1 MRFKGATAGTTMLIR
16 SSPETWFCRLSGGLV
31 FLALVQVLTIALSL
45 AHVVVSQAVALA
57 ILAAAAAGAWGF
69 NRLSPRFPETGPN
82 EIPAPSPPAPI
93 LRGVIPVLLA
103 LLGLTVLVAYFHPY
117 LFGDCLIYHL
127 PAVHYWGEKGFV
139 HWIAPQPL
147 KPFFTDLFINGYPK
161 AAELMGFVA
170 VHATGIA
177 GLVHLLN
184 AWFLAIGIS
193 GTAFI
198 AASLGASAEA
208 SLAAGL
214 LFALAPVHIQQLNGT
229 YVDSAFASAVVAL
242 LAVLVRLAAGM
253 RGRFAD
259 WNEIAV
265 FGAGAGLVLGLKTS
279 GFLTAGV
286 AGAAAVIVLG
296 LRRRRLPAESR
307 RAANLRIW
315 AWIPVVFLIS
325 ALVGGY
331 WYARNLVHTGNPAYP
346 LTLKIGDLGR
356 SAESVDFILNKAAN
370 TPPAIRGWPD
380 WKKVAYAWMQGGP
393 AHWPYSVC
401 SASGRLGGLG
411 LLWLLGCLP
420 AVILGCLTGNKS
432 GPSPGLRRA
441 RITLLVSAA
450 AAFLLTPMH
459 WWARYTAW
467 LLGIGLPFLAVVLD
481 RLRKSR
487 GRKWIAAWMILLAAV
502 FLVETAAGIM
512 WLAGASGIDW
522 YGGQAAFPAERKI
535 GFDRLTWSRPF
546 MRIDETRRGAA
557 YRRLKGDFEPV
568 LLGPL
573 NRQRILSPP
582 MTAMFGTICDPLGR
596 RRVFVAD
603 FPGLQGLRKLRRFL
617 RENKIRCAVWDAAA
631 VQIPPFDRLCLHKE
645 NDGAY
650 RYFIFETPEDPPRKN
665 EAMSPRLS
673 AETVK
678 SAERGRRGTGSH
690 AAVFPR
696 ETRPGNS
703 ADVPRRPQGTRLS
716 GGGWKDLW
724 AMQRD
729 LFFGRL
735 SPPDRRPAPPEKT
748 GEFARTREPVPS
760 ASANHP
766 EETDS
771 SAAASYFLITQF
783 VLLFARP

>member
-1 MRFKGATAGTTMLIR
+1 MRLKGATAGTTRLIR
-16 SSPETWFCRLSGGLV
+16 SSPETWFRRLSGGLV

-45 AHVVVSQAVALA
+45 AHIIISQAVALA
-57 ILAAAAAGAWGF
+57 ILAASAAGAWGF
-69 NRLSPRFPETGPN
+69 NRLFRRFPEPGSN
-82 EIPAPSPPAPI
+82 GIPAPSPLAPI

-161 AAELMGFVA
+161 AAELMGFV
-170 VHATGIA
+170 VIQATGIA

-208 SLAAGL
+208 SLTAGL

-242 LAVLVRLAAGM
+242 LAVLVRLAAGT
-253 RGRFAD
+253 RGRFAS
-259 WNEIAV
+259 WPETVV
-265 FGAGAGLVLGLKTS
+265 FGAGAGLALGLKSS
-279 GFLTAGV
+279 GLLPAGV
-286 AGAAAVIVLG
+286 AGAAAVIVIG
-296 LRRRRLPAESR
+296 LRRRSLPAESR
-307 RAANLRIW
+307 RAANLRTW

-346 LTLKIGDLGR
+346 MTMKIGDLGR
-356 SAESVDFILNKAAN
+356 SAKSADFILNKAAN
-370 TPPAIRGWPD
+370 TPPPIRGWPD
-380 WKKVAYAWMQGGP
+380 WKRVAYVWMQGGP

-420 AVILGCLTGNKS
+420 AVTLACLAGKKS
-432 GPSPGLRRA
+432 VPSPGLRRA
-441 RITLLVSAA
+441 RITLLISAA
-450 AAFLLTPMH
+450 LVFLLTPMH

-467 LLGIGLPFLAVVLD
+467 LLGIGLPFLVLVLD
-481 RLRKSR
+481 KYWESR
-487 GRKWIAAWMILLAAV
+487 GRKWIAAWAILLAAV

-546 MRIDETRRGAA
+546 MTIDETRRGAA
-557 YRRLKGDFEPV
+557 YRRLKGDFKPV

-573 NRQRILSPP
+573 NQQRVLSPP

-596 RRVFVAD
+596 RRVFVTD
-603 FPGLQGLRKLRRFL
+603 FPHLQDLRKLRRFL
-617 RENKIRCAVWDAAA
+617 RENKIRYAIWDASAA
-631 VQIPPFDRLCLHKE
+631 KIPPFGRLCLRTE
-645 NDGAY
+645 NDGTY
-650 RYFIFETPEDPPRKN
+650 RYFIFEEPEDPARKN
-665 EAMSPRLS
+665 EAISRPLS

-678 SAERGRRGTGSH
+678 NAE
-690 AAVFPR
+690 
-696 ETRPGNS
+696 
-703 ADVPRRPQGTRLS
+703 
-716 GGGWKDLW
+716 
-724 AMQRD
+724 
-729 LFFGRL
+729 
-735 SPPDRRPAPPEKT
+735 
-748 GEFARTREPVPS
+748 
-760 ASANHP
+760 
-766 EETDS
+766 
-771 SAAASYFLITQF
+771 
-783 VLLFARP
+783 